1 MATLLRFVIVAVF
14 SGHALALTAV
24 KGPPRAE
31 KSDVKHVAKVGDNV
45 KLLCPIHGFPTPMV
59 TWSRGNE
66 VINYAWSRF
75 RTNKRHMKIK
85 GVVKEDTGV
94 YFCKA
99 INGFGNVEIKV
110 ELIVINPK
118 DLTGISA
125 DEISNLSP
133 PVFSRQT
140 KEAEKSIIQGA
151 GSDLK
156 LRCSTSGFPEPT
168 LHWYKNDKLYQS
180 RGGDLTLRSLQP
192 RDSGAYTCVA
202 KNIIGTVST
211 TFDVSVSMSP
221 ASPSVLFGPANI
233 SVEQGDSATLD
244 CRVTTDYKPNI
255 KWLKKL
261 DAGQDT
267 SDREVIN
274 VGSDYYRMIDTD
286 NEIVPTGTGEYLSEL
301 VLTSTSPQDE
311 GMYICFVTSLKGGF
325 NFKPSYLSV
334 VQKSDTT
341 ANDDFSLLVLVIS
354 ISIVTTLLIITTVA
368 CLVQKKQKISPP
380 SPQTIQVQ
388 ITPEKPIFKKQL
400 TGTYEKPNF
409 QLTST
414 RLEDLLTQSTPLN
427 SPESSQEQP
436 QLFISNNYS
445 DLNDPYGHN
454 VYEVPTLQR
463 TQYSYYEGPGNRQ
476 NNSFNSSY
484 SSRR

>member
-1 MATLLRFVIVAVF
+1 MATFLGLVMLTLLSVN
-14 SGHALALTAV
+14 GLALTAM

-31 KSDVKHVAKVGDNV
+31 KSDVKHIAKVGDNV
-45 KLLCPIHGFPTPMV
+45 KLLCPIQGYPTPMV
-59 TWSRGNE
+59 TWARNGE
-66 VINYAWSRF
+66 VINYAWDRF

-85 GVVKEDTGV
+85 GVLKEDTGV

-110 ELIVINPK
+110 ELIVINPE
-118 DLTGISA
+118 DLNGISA
-125 DEISNLSP
+125 DQISKLSP
-133 PVFSRQT
+133 PVFSTKT
-140 KEAEKSIIQGA
+140 KEAEKSQIQTV

-156 LRCSTSGFPEPT
+156 LTCKASGFPAPT
-168 LHWYKNDKLYQS
+168 VHWYRDDQLYQN
-180 RGGDLTLRSLQP
+180 RGGDLTLRSLQK
-192 RDSGAYTCVA
+192 RDSGAYSCVA
-202 KNIIGTVST
+202 QNIIGTVST
-211 TFDVSVSMSP
+211 TFDVSVRMSP
-221 ASPSVLFGPANI
+221 SSPNVLFGPANI
-233 SVEQGDSATLD
+233 SVEQGDSAKLD
-244 CRVTTDYKPNI
+244 CRVTTNYKPNI

-261 DAGQDT
+261 DVGHDA

-274 VGSDYYRMIDTD
+274 VGSDYYRMIDND
-286 NEIVPTGTGEYLSEL
+286 NDIVPIGDGEFLSEL
-301 VLTSTSPQDE
+301 VLTSTSPEDE

-334 VQKSDTT
+334 VKKSDTST
-341 ANDDFSLLVLVIS
+341 NEDFPLLILVIC
-354 ISIVTTLLIITTVA
+354 ISIITTLLIIGTVA

-380 SPQTIQVQ
+380 SPESVQVQ

-409 QLTST
+409 HLTST

-427 SPESSQEQP
+427 SPETSHEQP
-436 QLFISNNYS
+436 QFFLSNNYTEFS
-445 DLNDPYGHN
+445 DPYGHP

-463 TQYSYYEGPGNRQ
+463 TQYSYYEGSRQ